1 MTDSDPIYPTPAAVY
16 DALSIRI
23 AEYDTLRLC
32 DMLAHLATKDRRN
45 EEEATLHTVII
56 DVLCVRHPEAD
67 AALDR
72 WADSGNSDRN
82 AMYAGIIVAAL
93 GAARAARTS

>member
-1 MTDSDPIYPTPAAVY
+1 MTDREPIYPTPTAVY
-16 DALSIRI
+16 DALAARI

-32 DMLAHLATKDRRN
+32 DMLAHLATKTRSP
-45 EEEATLHTVII
+45 EEATLHTVII

-93 GAARAARTS
+93 GAARAASTS